1 MASQQ
6 NNKQNKPTSDNEK
19 SLISKILRQT
29 LTTIFTVMLVICV
42 FLSVILNNIFK
53 KQVEKDISQVAT
65 LNANIVKEYL
75 ITMQTFSLSLAG
87 EVERYRTLAPETA
100 DLLIKRSLESVLD
113 NDKIFSS
120 YYAFEPNKFLPDTP
134 EGLSY
139 YVYRTG
145 SSFDIDIFND
155 YDSYGPAD
163 YYAESKNLMAT
174 YITEPYPWEL
184 TTGETV
190 WLITLSNPII
200 SSDGEFL
207 GVANCDILLDAIK
220 DLDFVSGGYETSVTS
235 VLTQEGIYVADSNEP
250 ENVGTEFKAK
260 NDGEKKLLDA
270 VQNKKPASATTQ
282 GKNNAKTLVFFTP
295 VQVDGID
302 KTWSSSFEVEKS
314 EAFSSVQTTIIAVV
328 IVALLGL
335 FLLAALSFVS
345 LKKALSPIK
354 GLVEKMQDLGNG
366 KLSSEKSD
374 TYANDELGRL
384 AHIYENTSSILNDY
398 ISEISEVLT
407 QISSGN
413 LNLAVDREYI
423 GDFIKI
429 KNDLNHIVDSLN
441 SVFLEMNLS
450 SEQVSEGA
458 MQVSSAAQS
467 LSQGTTQQASS
478 IEELSST
485 INTIADQIKETA
497 DNADRAK
504 QISVDAGIAT
514 NQSQEQMKRMIEAM
528 NEISDASNEIGKII
542 KNIDDIAFQTNILA
556 LNAAVEAARAGEA
569 GKGFAVVADEVRN
582 LASKSAESAKS
593 TADLIESSL
602 EAIEKGSQIVTETAS
617 ALNDVVSS
625 SKKSAEVI
633 QFIADASIEQSQ
645 AIAQVNIG
653 ISQISDVVQTNSATA
668 QQSAAASEEL
678 SAQAQMLKELINKF
692 QLKDK
697 DVKVKSKTPSKP
709 KNENYDEIISYAD
722 NHIQN
727 DSNKFKPPTYID
739 L

>member
-1 MASQQ
+1 MTKQVNATNKLSASG
-6 NNKQNKPTSDNEK
+6 NEK
-19 SLISKILRQT
+19 SLINKILRQT
-29 LTTIFTVMLVICV
+29 LITIFTVMLIICV
-42 FLSVILNNIFK
+42 FLSIILNNIFK

-65 LNANIVKEYL
+65 INADIVKEYL
-75 ITMQTFSLSLAG
+75 VTMQTFSLALAS
-87 EVERYRTLAPETA
+87 EVERYKTLDPEVA
-100 DLLIKRSLESVLD
+100 DRMMRSSLESVLQ
-113 NDKIFSS
+113 NENIFSS
-120 YYAFEPNKFLPDTP
+120 YYAFEPDKFLPNTP

-145 SSFDIDIFND
+145 SNWDIDVFND

-163 YYAESKNLMAT
+163 YYAESKNSMST

-200 SSDGEFL
+200 SDSGEFL

-220 DLDFVSGGYETSVTS
+220 DLNYVLGGYETSVTS
-235 VLTQEGIYVADSNEP
+235 VLTQEGIYIANSNEP
-250 ENVGTEFKAK
+250 ENVGTEFKA
-260 NDGEKKLLDA
+260 NNAEEKRLLEA
-270 VQNKKPASATTQ
+270 VKNKKPASATTQ
-282 GKNNAKTLVFFTP
+282 GKNNSKSLVFFTP
-295 VQVDGID
+295 VKVDGID
-302 KTWSSSFEVEKS
+302 KTWTSSFEVEKS
-314 EAFSSVQTTIIAVV
+314 EAFFSVQTTIIAVV

-335 FLLAALSFVS
+335 FLLAALSFVR

-354 GLVEKMQDLGNG
+354 DLVEKMQDLGNG
-366 KLSSEKSD
+366 KLSSEKSER
-374 TYANDELGRL
+374 YANDELGRL
-384 AHIYENTSSILNDY
+384 AQIYENTSSILNDY
-398 ISEISEVLT
+398 ISEISDVLT

-413 LNLAVDREYI
+413 LDLAVDREYV
-423 GDFIKI
+423 GDFVEI
-429 KNDLNHIVDSLN
+429 KNDLNHIINSLN
-441 SVFLEMNLS
+441 SVFLEMNFS
-450 SEQVSEGA
+450 SEQVNEGA

-485 INTIADQIKETA
+485 INTISDQIKETA
-497 DNADRAK
+497 ENAERAK
-504 QISVDAGIAT
+504 QISVDAGVAT

-602 EAIEKGSQIVTETAS
+602 EAIEKGSQIVIQTAS
-617 ALNDVVSS
+617 ALDDVVSS

-633 QFIADASIEQSQ
+633 QYIADASIEQSQ

-653 ISQISDVVQTNSATA
+653 IGQISDVVQTNSATA

-678 SAQAQMLKELINKF
+678 SAQAQMLKELIDKF
-692 QLKDK
+692 QLKGEET
-697 DVKVKSKTPSKP
+697 KSTTPIKP
-709 KNENYDEIISYAD
+709 KSENYDEITSYAD
-722 NHIQN
+722 NSKQ
-727 DSNKFKPPTYID
+727 DSSKFKPTTYID